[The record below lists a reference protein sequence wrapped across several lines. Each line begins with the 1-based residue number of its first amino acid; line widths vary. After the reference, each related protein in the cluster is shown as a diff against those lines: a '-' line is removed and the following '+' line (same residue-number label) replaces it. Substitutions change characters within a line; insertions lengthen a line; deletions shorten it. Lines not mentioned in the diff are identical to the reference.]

1 MNSSE
6 RYYYILLNIKRIV
19 MTCLNCANIMYST
32 KEETMIRYLKK
43 TWIVILTGMCLA
55 GCSGETGRA
64 AVNDDIEKTAG
75 DLYEVSEEELSEELT
90 PFCTIDE
97 NRYVIPLRLED
108 FLRKG
113 WTIRLDDSAIE
124 EVNYQDPAETKL
136 APGEYIPIQLRTE
149 GSTIQAL
156 VRNRKAVNIPVTEGE
171 VFEIT
176 SSGNSVSETFH
187 TMFGIT
193 FDSSAREIR
202 DALSGL
208 TGYEDST
215 DLISLKK
222 SQHETVLSIS
232 LDGNSVSNI
241 DLCAVNPWMF
251 RQHEANLDLEK
262 TEQSFKASAVELN
275 EKEADPEAA
284 VHLKGTVV
292 ETIPTDLAD
301 QILCRTKNGY
311 EFVFEPDMTDAY
323 GVEILPSFANGTSV
337 EIWGNPTGSTERGKE
352 KYPLYSVFYAE
363 ADGKTVLQLKP

>member
-1 MNSSE
+1 
-6 RYYYILLNIKRIV
+6 
-19 MTCLNCANIMYST
+19 
-32 KEETMIRYLKK
+32 
-43 TWIVILTGMCLA
+43 
-55 GCSGETGRA
+55 
-64 AVNDDIEKTAG
+64 
-75 DLYEVSEEELSEELT
+75 
-90 PFCTIDE
+90 
-97 NRYVIPLRLED
+97 
-108 FLRKG
+108 
-113 WTIRLDDSAIE
+113 
-124 EVNYQDPAETKL
+124 
-136 APGEYIPIQLRTE
+136 
-149 GSTIQAL
+149 
-156 VRNRKAVNIPVTEGE
+156 
-171 VFEIT
+171 
-176 SSGNSVSETFH
+176 
-187 TMFGIT
+187 MFGIT
-193 FDSSAREIR
+193 FSSSAREIR